1 MKSSCITQTNLSNKI
16 HQGKVR
22 DTYDLEGGRLLIV
35 ATDRISA
42 FDVVLPTGIPNKG
55 CVLSRMAAFWFD
67 LTAHLI
73 PHHLIALTDNPA
85 VDLTNSTVGQL
96 PDEIIS
102 RSMIVHRAERVDIEC
117 IVRGYLAGSAWTEY
131 RKNGT
136 IFGSPAQS
144 GMQEGE
150 KFPEPIFTPTTKAEE
165 GHDEDISI
173 QEVADL
179 VGTDVARE
187 LEEKSIK
194 AYEYANEY
202 AAQKGIIL
210 ADTKLEFG
218 FIDGQLS
225 LIDEIFTPDSSRF
238 WDAEGYAPGRSQ
250 PNFDKQ
256 FVRDWLTDQGWDRE
270 PPGPPLPEDVVA
282 KTEERYEEAYQRL
295 TGRQLSLD

>member
-1 MKSSCITQTNLSNKI
+1 
-16 HQGKVR
+16 V
-22 DTYDLEGGRLLIV
+22 
-35 ATDRISA
+35 
-42 FDVVLPTGIPNKG
+42 
-55 CVLSRMAAFWFD
+55 
-67 LTAHLI
+67 
-73 PHHLIALTDNPA
+73 
-85 VDLTNSTVGQL
+85 
-96 PDEIIS
+96 
-102 RSMIVHRAERVDIEC
+102 EC
-117 IVRGYLAGSAWTEY
+117 IVRGYLAGSAWAEY
-131 RKNGT
+131 RKKGT
-136 IFGSPAQS
+136 IFGSHAQS

-179 VGTDVARE
+179 VGTNVARE

-238 WDAEGYAPGRSQ
+238 WDAAGYAPGRSQ

-256 FVRDWLTDQGWDRE
+256 FVRDWLTNQGWDRE
-270 PPGPPLPEDVVA
+270 PPGPPLPEDIVA
-282 KTEERYEEAYQRL
+282 KTEERYEEAYKRL
-295 TGRQLSLD
+295 TGRQLSLN

>member
-22 DTYDLEGGRLLIV
+22 DTYDLEDGRLLMV

-117 IVRGYLAGSAWTEY
+117 IVRGYLAGSAWAEY

-136 IFGSPAQS
+136 IFGSLAQS

-218 FIDGQLS
+218 FIDGKLS

-282 KTEERYEEAYQRL
+282 KTKDRYEEAYQRL